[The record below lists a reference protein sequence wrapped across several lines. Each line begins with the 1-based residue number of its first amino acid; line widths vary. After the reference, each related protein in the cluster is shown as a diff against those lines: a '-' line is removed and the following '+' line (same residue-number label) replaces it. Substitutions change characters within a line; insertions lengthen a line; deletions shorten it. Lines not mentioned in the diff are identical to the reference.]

1 MPLFIF
7 HSFVS
12 RDGEMTLC
20 FTRTI
25 HSLPFKHP
33 RFSLS
38 NPSKRPISNFL
49 PHSSSKSPPLLRPI
63 SPKPHLPLFLRPPAS
78 SATFSDLQ
86 KFHSWA
92 KGLAFSVGSK
102 FLDSDNGPD
111 TDLLCR
117 EIKWLLEDAVDDTSM
132 LPHLGSSQNPNLT
145 GSKLIRLKVDLD
157 DLYSL
162 WNQRIEERR
171 PFQYIVGCEHWR
183 DFVLCVEE
191 GVLIPRPETEM
202 IVDMVEEVVSKEK
215 GLGKGL
221 WADLGTGSGAIG
233 IGIGRILEEG
243 GRVIATDVSEVAVSV
258 ATFNVQR
265 YGLQDK
271 VEIRQGSWF
280 EPIED
285 VMGKLAG
292 LVSNPPYIPRDQIPR
307 LQAEVGKHEPR
318 LALDGGENGMDELLH
333 LCEGSSFALGSGG
346 FFAFETNGD
355 EQSEL
360 LADIMTSKSENS
372 FRDVKIKTDMAGI
385 HRFVTGFRR

>member
-1 MPLFIF
+1 
-7 HSFVS
+7 
-12 RDGEMTLC
+12 
-20 FTRTI
+20 
-25 HSLPFKHP
+25 
-33 RFSLS
+33 
-38 NPSKRPISNFL
+38 
-49 PHSSSKSPPLLRPI
+49 
-63 SPKPHLPLFLRPPAS
+63 
-78 SATFSDLQ
+78 
-86 KFHSWA
+86 
-92 KGLAFSVGSK
+92 
-102 FLDSDNGPD
+102 
-111 TDLLCR
+111 
-117 EIKWLLEDAVDDTSM
+117 
-132 LPHLGSSQNPNLT
+132 
-145 GSKLIRLKVDLD
+145 
-157 DLYSL
+157 
-162 WNQRIEERR
+162 
-171 PFQYIVGCEHWR
+171 
-183 DFVLCVEE
+183 
-191 GVLIPRPETEM
+191 M